1 MTVGER
7 MRALRKEREISAD
20 KVAEVLGV
28 SRSTVF
34 RYEKGD
40 IDKVPAEQ
48 LESIAIALETNVGY
62 LLGWTDTS
70 APGIYEHANDKLLGD
85 YTPSERELIE
95 LYRRADEADRQAVRL
110 ILRKYMDPAEHVPA
124 SAG

>member
-7 MRALRKEREISAD
+7 MRALRKERAISAD

-62 LLGWTDTS
+62 LLGWTDNS
-70 APGIYEHANDKLLGD
+70 APGIYEHTNDKTRGE
-85 YTPSERELIE
+85 YTPGERELIE
-95 LYRRADEADRQAVRL
+95 LYRRADESDRLAVNL
-110 ILRKYMDPAEHVPA
+110 ILQKYADPAESAPA

>member
-7 MRALRKEREISAD
+7 MRALRKDRGISAD
-20 KVAEVLGV
+20 KVAEILGV
-28 SRSTVF
+28 SRSTIF

-48 LESIAIALETNVGY
+48 LESIASALKTNVGY
-62 LLGWTDTS
+62 LLGWTNNS
-70 APGIYEHANDKLLGD
+70 APGMYECQRDKVCKE
-85 YTPSERELIE
+85 YTQGERELIE
-95 LYRRADEADRQAVRL
+95 LYRRADEADRLAVNL
-110 ILRKYMDPAEHVPA
+110 ILQKYADPEVTIPA